1 MSNSIDFKA
10 LWNREKT
17 SAPDVSEIFA
27 RANKHNRNSRRKIVV
42 CNILLI
48 LTIIFYALMWWHF
61 HPQMIT
67 TKIGWML
74 MIGAMVM
81 YVISNYQLYPLLVK
95 ADMETDSHAFLS
107 QMIRIKHKQE
117 VIDNLVIKAYFILLA
132 VGLGFYYIEYL
143 KKGKLI
149 LQIAVY
155 GITLALLAINWFYL
169 QKRKAR
175 KRQKALNEIISKLE
189 AINAQLNE

>member
-10 LWNREKT
+10 LWNREET
-17 SAPDVSEIFA
+17 SAPDVGEIFA
-27 RANKHNRNSRRKIVV
+27 RANKLNRNSRRKIMV

-48 LTIIFYALMWWHF
+48 LTIVFYGLMWWHF

-67 TKIGWML
+67 TKIGWTL

-107 QMIRIKHKQE
+107 QMIRIKYKQE
-117 VIDNLVIKAYFILLA
+117 SIDNLIIKIYFLLLA

-149 LQIAVY
+149 LQITVY
-155 GITLALLAINWFYL
+155 GITLALLALNWFYL
-169 QKRKAR
+169 QERKT
-175 KRQKALNEIISKLE
+175 KKQHKAMNEIISKLE
-189 AINAQLNE
+189 AVNAQLNE